1 MKNEDVISMFVDTI
15 IMKAGMATLRSMKT
29 KEPRSLINIPL
40 ELRLSVVA
48 EVTEGIEA
56 LISDQLEEKERQK
69 KLTEGLGIFLSDAI
83 DQGLISTCR
92 RMVDQKEL

>member
-1 MKNEDVISMFVDTI
+1 MKGKDAVSMHVDII
-15 IMKAGMATLRSMKT
+15 IMRAGMATLRSMKT

-40 ELRLSVVA
+40 ELRPSVVA

-56 LISDQLEEKERQK
+56 LISDQLEEGEKQE

-83 DQGLISTCR
+83 DQGLISTCHR
-92 RMVDQKEL
+92 IVDQKEL